1 MSATTYKVMLAVV
14 TSTNTLFYEVAE
26 VGDADPD
33 PLEEAGDLTLVGVST
48 NGVEFAAGD
57 IVLS

>member
-1 MSATTYKVMLAVV
+1 MLAVV